1 MTRSNDTIVREF
13 AAPIMNVAVYELSKG
28 LIVAWRDYT
37 NPVYARELLRG

>member
-1 MTRSNDTIVREF
+1 VNLTVH
-13 AAPIMNVAVYELSKG
+13 ELGGG